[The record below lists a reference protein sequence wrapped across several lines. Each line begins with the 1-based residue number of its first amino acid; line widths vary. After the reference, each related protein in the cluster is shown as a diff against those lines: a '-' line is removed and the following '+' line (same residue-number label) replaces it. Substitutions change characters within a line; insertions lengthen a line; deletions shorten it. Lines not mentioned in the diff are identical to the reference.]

1 MLERQASKVRERC
14 RDTAVTAANP
24 SCPPKTPMLRD
35 GWEDENHWKWQKCWD
50 FLCGLTVCCWL
61 QKTFCLN
68 LYKASI
74 LEAALTQTMDRFDM
88 IWFCTYV
95 LKNKKMSNRNFKSPS
110 HWDQVGSALCKMY
123 SCAALQQ
130 LEEVQ
135 ESNGVNRSVH
145 FTTMVIPVRLKGTG
159 YWRILCGMLMFI
171 KAWDIPSM
179 LVCWQL

>member
-61 QKTFCLN
+61 QKAFCLN

-95 LKNKKMSNRNFKSPS
+95 LKNKKCQIATLNLRVTEIR
-110 HWDQVGSALCKMY
+110 WAQR
-123 SCAALQQ
+123 CA
-130 LEEVQ
+130 
-135 ESNGVNRSVH
+135 RC
-145 FTTMVIPVRLKGTG
+145 IPVQPYNNLKRSKSQTE
-159 YWRILCGMLMFI
+159 WTDLSTLQP
-171 KAWDIPSM
+171 W
-179 LVCWQL
+179 